1 VRQVRRTAPASSLI
15 TLLLWI
21 YYSALILLFG
31 AEFTQVY
38 ANMYGS
44 QIEPH
49 SAMISIANGGGF
61 YPARNIV
68 GRDFLHLG
76 PEAKH
81 NRIFQS

>member
-1 VRQVRRTAPASSLI
+1 MMQYFPFTRTFHRKRFF
-15 TLLLWI
+15 TN
-21 YYSALILLFG
+21 SALILLFG

-68 GRDFLHLG
+68 GRDLLHLG

-81 NRIFQS
+81 HRIFQS